1 MINDAVKDTENML
14 KDILTRKH
22 DIDATIEMLKAQV
35 ELLKEL
41 LQFDDLTSLIELK
54 QGTGAYNDNSPVEN
68 EVFFNEQIEKAIE
81 FKRREIKQD
90 IKRLE
95 TAIRIKESVMNQL
108 NDYLKSDALDTNQ
121 KLLIQYCYIDKK
133 INNDNYNDIINRFNQ
148 GKTIKRKV
156 VIYSV
161 ERIIQIRNSAITI
174 IAEKFIKIRHLLKE
188 V

>member
-1 MINDAVKDTENML
+1 MIGIDIVKDTENML

-22 DIDATIEMLKAQV
+22 DIDATIGLLKAQV

-41 LQFDDLTSLIELK
+41 LQSDDLTSLLDRKE
-54 QGTGAYNDNSPVEN
+54 GDGRYNGDSVVEK

-95 TAIRIKESVMNQL
+95 TAIRIKESVMSQL
-108 NDYLKSDALDTNQ
+108 ENYLKSDALDANQ
-121 KLLIQYCYIDKK
+121 KILIKYCYIDKK
-133 INNDNYNDIINRFNQ
+133 TNNDNYNDIVSRFNQ
-148 GKTIKRKV
+148 GKRFEYSIKR
-156 VIYSV
+156 I
-161 ERIIQIRNSAITI
+161 EQIRNSAIVL
-174 IAEKFIKIRHLLKE
+174 IAEKFIKIRHLLRE

>member
-41 LQFDDLTSLIELK
+41 LRDNDLTSLIESK
-54 QGTGAYNDNSPVEN
+54 QGTGAYNNNSPVEN

-81 FKRREIKQD
+81 FKRKEIKAD

-108 NDYLKSDALDTNQ
+108 NDYLKSDALDANQ
-121 KLLIQYCYIDKK
+121 KILIKYCYIDKK
-133 INNDNYNDIINRFNQ
+133 TNNDNYNDIVSRFNQ
-148 GKTIKRKV
+148 GKRFEYSIKR
-156 VIYSV
+156 I
-161 ERIIQIRNSAITI
+161 EQIRNSAIVL